1 MSINKIYQ
9 FLVAAILLCGT
20 GVIISCSSDDS
31 DSDGGSIAKPAVLKQ
46 GIWTEY
52 DTVLVASGKYTMEQL
67 AQMPTVGMWIEGDK
81 GYFFTYTGEETSE
94 PVEGQVSYDNTKGKG
109 SITFPTITG
118 NPLSGQTV
126 KFKMTSDETME
137 FELSYGGQ
145 TTTATFAWLCENF
158 DNWSSD
164 ITDEDWLALMAD
176 YQLIPETAG
185 PDASIDWSKSVEV
198 EVEGQNVTVDD
209 LDKPLVWNDYVAAT
223 RGETKAIGVGTVVS
237 VGLKILGALFNAGKP
252 DPNEV
257 INKKLDK
264 ITGKLDEVLAG
275 QANMMEQMNLQFSQ
289 MEEHFK
295 EVNQRLTAIAKQ
307 MNQQEA
313 MTALNNRNTTY
324 YNKLKVQNTSYF
336 DDAYKLYNK
345 NKDDLSK
352 VSAKL
357 GEYGKAWVDDK
368 EQYLKLTW
376 EYIEYLT
383 TVQHSTYGT
392 GMDKIYDGMTFDKY
406 PWEHMGTG
414 DRLNYR
420 AYDAF
425 MVTKCFFMIA
435 LYATYGNLSDIKME
449 GIYKNFTSNIE
460 KLKAFTEFT
469 VTNPD
474 EFLVC
479 QIPGAHFVMH
489 KELQKYN
496 YKGKNNEAPHPAI
509 FGQLAVYR
517 PEWHEAGSITIENP
531 IELKS
536 KLIRW
541 KEIFAMQKYFKSAVF
556 PNIPDFGWY
565 EMLVEGKEAGNNLAG
580 GAVYAKEPTT
590 QVPSLLLNEPEYG
603 DPNEL
608 RCDGVRAAGW
618 ELYIGPVATA
628 FWDKN
633 GQWGMRNELMG
644 QAKDPQNGKSLWTDY
659 RNNEY
664 YAAIVENRY

>member
-1 MSINKIYQ
+1 MKQ
-9 FLVAAILLCGT
+9 LTKWMLAAILLCGIS
-20 GVIISCSSDDS
+20 VIISCSKDDDS
-31 DSDGGSIAKPAVLKQ
+31 DDGPIAKPAVLKQ

-67 AQMPTVGMWIEGDK
+67 AQMPIVGMWIEGDK

-126 KFKMTSDETME
+126 KFKMTSDEMME

-145 TTTATFAWLCENF
+145 TTTATFAWLCENL
-158 DNWSSD
+158 DNWFTE
-164 ITDEDWLALMAD
+164 ITDDDWKELMSYYQTISAD
-176 YQLIPETAG
+176 AG

-237 VGLKILGALFNAGKP
+237 VGLQILGALFNADKP

-295 EVNQRLTAIAKQ
+295 EVNQRLTAIANKL
-307 MNQQEA
+307 NQQEA
-313 MTALNNRNTTY
+313 MTALNNRNTAY
-324 YNKLKVQNTSYF
+324 YNKLKVQNTAYF
-336 DDAYKLYNK
+336 NDAYKLYNE

-352 VSAKL
+352 VSTKL
-357 GEYGKAWVDDK
+357 GEYGEAWVDDK

-406 PWEHMGTG
+406 PWEHMGIG
-414 DRLNYR
+414 DRQNYR

-435 LYATYGNLSDIKME
+435 LYATYGNLPDIKME

-541 KEIFAMQKYFKSAVF
+541 KEIFAMQEYFKSAVF

-603 DPNEL
+603 DPNEV
-608 RCDGVRAAGW
+608 RCDGVRAAGR
-618 ELYIGPVATA
+618 ELNIGPVATA

-644 QAKDPQNGKSLWTDY
+644 QAKDPQNGKSLWMDY

-664 YAAIVENRY
+664 YAAIVEKRY